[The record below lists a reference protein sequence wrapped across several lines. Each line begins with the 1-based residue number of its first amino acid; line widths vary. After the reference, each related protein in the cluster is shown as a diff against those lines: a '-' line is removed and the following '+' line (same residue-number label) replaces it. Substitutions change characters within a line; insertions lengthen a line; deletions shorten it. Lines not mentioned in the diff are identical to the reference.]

1 VKLGNRSTWRFPVQW
16 TAEGTIQEGI
26 RGQCQAFEA
35 CESQLRK
42 DISLVLH
49 SGLIPCS
56 SQGLLLSAL
65 VADSAYAMLERT
77 RKPFCRVSSLLVR
90 ISVHGVGKPRPM
102 HVLPHGLRKG
112 EDLAT
117 WNSCTPFVY
126 AETGW
131 IATAG
136 RCYYVLDC
144 RMTIASLVCCNL
156 RSSSNRLR
164 NTYSVVKL
172 EAA

>member
-16 TAEGTIQEGI
+16 TAEVTIQEGI
-26 RGQCQAFEA
+26 RGQCQAIEA
-35 CESQLRK
+35 CESQLTK

-65 VADSAYAMLERT
+65 FVDSAHPMLERT

-102 HVLPHGLRKG
+102 HVLPHGLRKR
-112 EDLAT
+112 EDLVHPSCMQRRAGLQRRVDVIMCSIVKRVSLVWFVAT
-117 WNSCTPFVY
+117 CDHQVIGYAICTP
-126 AETGW
+126 
-131 IATAG
+131 
-136 RCYYVLDC
+136 
-144 RMTIASLVCCNL
+144 
-156 RSSSNRLR
+156 
-164 NTYSVVKL
+164 
-172 EAA
+172 

>member
-1 VKLGNRSTWRFPVQW
+1 VDSRRNHPGRNTKSTSGDRGLRVATPKGHKPCLALWSHPVQQPRL
-16 TAEGTIQEGI
+16 A
-26 RGQCQAFEA
+26 
-35 CESQLRK
+35 SV
-42 DISLVLH
+42 SLNCRFC
-49 SGLIPCS
+49 I
-56 SQGLLLSAL
+56 
-65 VADSAYAMLERT
+65 MLERT

-102 HVLPHGLRKG
+102 HVLPHGLRKR
-112 EDLAT
+112 EDLGT

-156 RSSSNRLR
+156 RPSSSRLR
-164 NTYSVVKL
+164 STYSVVKL